1 MRPLLSEVT
10 DPRPA
15 REQDMLGRR
24 FAVAWAVIVASL
36 CVVNSYAETATVGN
50 CTWTYKE
57 NNGVWKIESV
67 ETTTNEIVVP
77 ATLGGKYIS
86 VICSNAFNH
95 CYWLKSVK
103 ISVGFKTIG
112 DSAFKECKYLERVE
126 LPQGL
131 LAIGSFAFMGCLA
144 LKSVVIPDTVSFLGS
159 YSFHGCT
166 GLKELVLPDS
176 VLEIGYGAFNL
187 DCSLESVRLPN
198 NLEILRPYLFMN
210 CTSLTN
216 VILGPECWCIMDE
229 VFSNCMELKKITI
242 PEKME
247 YFAGDVFAYCDS
259 LEQMDFEGWPPEF
272 VGDPCIPKDLHIR
285 YNVEYIEDWAVL
297 IDEYG
302 FTNAEAYY
310 PEKPKEPE
318 EEQSNR
324 IYLTVTNVVVQ
335 YVLNSIRPDI
345 AVPATPDTGFVNI
358 ITEVNGGGAVA
369 IPSSWANNYPN
380 FEAKFGSDFTKAL
393 TMKTGKRD
401 GAGNEM
407 FVWQDYVAGTD
418 PTNPE
423 SKFTA
428 SITIVNCEPVISWS
442 PELTPEQAAL
452 RKYTTYG
459 KVSLA
464 DEKWNEVAG
473 DAAKYN
479 FFKVAVEMR

>member
-1 MRPLLSEVT
+1 MKKVHLM
-10 DPRPA
+10 
-15 REQDMLGRR
+15 MLAM
-24 FAVAWAVIVASL
+24 FSVFSVI
-36 CVVNSYAETATVGN
+36 AETATVGD

-131 LAIGSFAFMGCLA
+131 LAIGNFAFMGCLA

-210 CTSLTN
+210 CTSLSN
-216 VILGPECWCIMDE
+216 VVFGSACWCVMDE
-229 VFSNCMELKKITI
+229 VFSNCIALKKMTI
-242 PEKME
+242 PDTME
-247 YFAGDVFAYCDS
+247 YFAGGAFEYCDA

-272 VGDPCIPKDLHIR
+272 VGDPCLPKDLHIR

-310 PEKPKEPE
+310 PEKPQPPPVVEPTVAT
-318 EEQSNR
+318 NCVA
-324 IYLTVTNVVVQ
+324 ITVTNVIVQ
-335 YVLNSIRPDI
+335 YVFNSVQPSI
-345 AVPATPDTGFVNI
+345 AVPQSSEAGYVNVL
-358 ITEVNGGGAVA
+358 TEIKGGAVA
-369 IPSSWANNYPN
+369 VPTSWTDNYPKFKELFGDN
-380 FEAKFGSDFTKAL
+380 FAAAL
-393 TMKTGKRD
+393 TKTIKND
-401 GAGNEM
+401 GTGNPI
-407 FVWQDYVAGTD
+407 FVWQDFVAGTD
-418 PTNPE
+418 PTDAN
-423 SKFTA
+423 SKFEA
-428 SITIVNCEPVISWS
+428 SITLVGGVPVISWT
-442 PELTPEQAAL
+442 PELSPEQAAL
-452 RKYTTYG
+452 RKYTVLG
-459 KVSLA
+459 KAHLY
-464 DEKWNEVAG
+464 DEKWSVVDG
-473 DAAKYN
+473 DTEKYG
-479 FFKVAVEMR
+479 FFKVTVEMK